1 MSVNHRDPV
10 TGVLTTVAGNNVPTF
25 PLRSFAVDASDWVA
39 NSDSTTSTDYPYIL
53 EISTTFYNNNSVPI
67 WDLEGAGVVP
77 TSVERDSINMI
88 LEAIFSSTG
97 IVLYATDLP
106 TEDLT
111 LRVEGV

>member
-1 MSVNHRDPV
+1 MSVNYRDPI
-10 TGVLTTVAGNNVPTF
+10 TGELIVLAGNNSVAFPIRTF
-25 PLRSFAVDASDWVA
+25 PVDASDWTA
-39 NSDSTTSTDYPYIL
+39 NSDSSTSTDYPYIC

-88 LEAIFSSTG
+88 LEAVFSSTG